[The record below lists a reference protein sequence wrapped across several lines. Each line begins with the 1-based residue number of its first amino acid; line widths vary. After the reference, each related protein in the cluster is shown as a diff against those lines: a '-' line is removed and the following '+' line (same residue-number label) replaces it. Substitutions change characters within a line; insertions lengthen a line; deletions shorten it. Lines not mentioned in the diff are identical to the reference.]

1 MPVECGTLSVTVLGQ
16 QLEPKYCFTTTL
28 HHEECGVSTVGSVL
42 APALTGFVE
51 MDWDSSTPVETG

>member
-1 MPVECGTLSVTVLGQ
+1 MAVLG

-28 HHEECGVSTVGSVL
+28 HHEACGVSTVVAVL

-51 MDWDSSTPVETG
+51 MD